1 MTSSG
6 PVTMRAAQARG
17 REQIEIGRIPI
28 PEPEPGEVRVRLLAC
43 GICGS
48 DLHFHHAGL
57 WASGTTPGH
66 EMAGEIDALGD
77 GVSGLAKGDRVAIE
91 PLHTCGT
98 CQECLAGQPVRCRE
112 LQIHGIHR
120 AGGLAEFV
128 SVQASRA
135 FRVPAD
141 LDPRIAALAEPMAVV
156 VHGLRRGVLCAGQR
170 VLVLG
175 AGTVGL
181 LTALAA
187 RELGAGEVFVTA
199 RHPHQAELASAL
211 GAARVLREADADES
225 ALRNLARDLPIDL
238 VVETVG
244 GRADTLRLAAHA
256 LRPGGNVCVLGLFL
270 GPPRLDPLLLLLKE
284 ASLIWSN
291 CYARAPGEP
300 DFATATRLVASHRGT
315 LAHLLTHTVPLDE
328 VGRGFALASD
338 KKSGA
343 VKVSV
348 LS

>member
-1 MTSSG
+1 M
-6 PVTMRAAQARG
+6 
-17 REQIEIGRIPI
+17 
-28 PEPEPGEVRVRLLAC
+28 
-43 GICGS
+43 
-48 DLHFHHAGL
+48 
-57 WASGTTPGH
+57 
-66 EMAGEIDALGD
+66 
-77 GVSGLAKGDRVAIE
+77 
-91 PLHTCGT
+91 
-98 CQECLAGQPVRCRE
+98 RCRE

-141 LDPRIAALAEPMAVV
+141 LDPGIAALTEPMAVV
-156 VHGLRRGVLCAGQR
+156 VHGLRRGGLRDGQR

-181 LTALAA
+181 LAALAA
-187 RELGAGEVFVTA
+187 RELGAGEVIVSA

-211 GAARVLREADADES
+211 GAERVLREAEADES
-225 ALRNLARDLPIDL
+225 GLQKLARELPIDL
-238 VVETVG
+238 VVESVG
-244 GRADTLRLAAHA
+244 GSADTLRLAAHA
-256 LRPGGNVCVLGLFL
+256 IRPGGSVCVLGLFL
-270 GPPRLDPLLLLLKE
+270 GPVRIDPLVLLLKE

-300 DFATATRLVASHRGT
+300 DFARAARLVASHRGA
-315 LAHLLTHTVPLDE
+315 LSPLLTHRVPLAE
-328 VGRGFALASD
+328 ALRGFALASD

-348 LS
+348 LP

>member
-1 MTSSG
+1 MAA
-6 PVTMRAAQARG
+6 TMLAAQARG
-17 REQIEIGRIPI
+17 RELIQIERIPI
-28 PEPEPGEVRVRLLAC
+28 PEPGPGEVRVRLLAC

-57 WASGTTPGH
+57 WAPGATPGH

-77 GVSGLAKGDRVAIE
+77 GVAGLAKGDRVAIE
-91 PLHTCGT
+91 PFHTCGV
-98 CQECLAGQPVRCRE
+98 CDECRVGQPVRCGK

-141 LDPRIAALAEPMAVV
+141 LDPSIAALTEPMAVV
-156 VHGLRRGVLCAGQR
+156 VHGLRRGGLRDGQR

-175 AGTVGL
+175 AGSIGL
-181 LTALAA
+181 LAALAA
-187 RELGAGEVFVTA
+187 RELGAGEVIVSA

-211 GAARVLREADADES
+211 GAGRVLREAEADQS
-225 ALRNLARDLPIDL
+225 GLQKLARELPIDL
-238 VVETVG
+238 VVESVG
-244 GRADTLRLAAHA
+244 GSADTLRLAAHA
-256 LRPGGNVCVLGLFL
+256 IRPGGNVCVLGLFL
-270 GPPRLDPLLLLLKE
+270 GPVRIDPLVLLLKE

-300 DFATATRLVASHRGT
+300 DFARAARLVASHRAA
-315 LAHLLTHTVPLDE
+315 LAPLLSHRVPLAE
-328 VGRGFALASD
+328 APRGFALAAD
-338 KKSGA
+338 KKAGA

-348 LS
+348 LP

>member
-1 MTSSG
+1 MAA
-6 PVTMRAAQARG
+6 TMLAAQARG
-17 REQIEIGRIPI
+17 RGLIQIGRIPI
-28 PEPEPGEVRVRLLAC
+28 PEPGPGEVRVRLLAC

-48 DLHFHHAGL
+48 DLHFHHSGL
-57 WASGTTPGH
+57 WPPGATPGH

-77 GVSGLAKGDRVAIE
+77 GVADVATGERVAIE
-91 PLHTCGT
+91 PFHTCGV
-98 CQECLAGQPVRCRE
+98 CAECRAGQPVRCGE

-128 SVQASRA
+128 TVQASRV

-141 LDPRIAALAEPMAVV
+141 LDPSVAALTEPMAVV
-156 VHGLRRGVLCAGQR
+156 VHGLRRGGLSPGQR

-181 LTALAA
+181 LAALAA
-187 RELGAGEVFVTA
+187 RELGAGEVIVSA

-211 GAARVLREADADES
+211 GAARVLRETEADQS
-225 ALRNLARDLPIDL
+225 GLQKLARELPIDL
-238 VVETVG
+238 VVESVG
-244 GRADTLRLAAHA
+244 GSADTLRLAAHA
-256 LRPGGNVCVLGLFL
+256 IRPGGSVCVLGLFL
-270 GPPRLDPLLLLLKE
+270 APVPIEPIVLLLKE

-300 DFATATRLVASHRGT
+300 DFARAARLVASHRAA
-315 LAHLLTHTVPLDE
+315 LAPLLSHRVPLGDAL
-328 VGRGFALASD
+328 RGFTLASD
-338 KKSGA
+338 KKAGA

-348 LS
+348 LP

>member
-1 MTSSG
+1 MSA
-6 PVTMRAAQARG
+6 TMLAAQAWG
-17 REQIEIGRIPI
+17 RELIEIGRIPI
-28 PEPEPGEVRVRLLAC
+28 PEPGPGEVRVRLLAC

-57 WASGTTPGH
+57 WAPGATPGH

-77 GVSGLAKGDRVAIE
+77 GARGLAKGERVAIE
-91 PLHTCGT
+91 PLHTCGV
-98 CQECLAGQPVRCRE
+98 CDECRAGQPVRCGE
-112 LQIHGIHR
+112 LEIHGIHR
-120 AGGLAEFV
+120 TGGLAEFV
-128 SVQASRA
+128 CVQASRA
-135 FRVPAD
+135 FRIPSD
-141 LDPRIAALAEPMAVV
+141 LDPSIAALAEPMAVV
-156 VHGLRRGVLCAGQR
+156 VHGLRRGGLRDGQR

-181 LTALAA
+181 LAALAA
-187 RELGAGEVFVTA
+187 CELGAGEVIVSA

-211 GAARVLREADADES
+211 GAARVLHETEAGES
-225 ALRNLARDLPIDL
+225 GLQKLARELPIDL

-244 GRADTLRLAAHA
+244 GSADTLRLAAHA
-256 LRPGGNVCVLGLFL
+256 IRPGGSVCVLGLFL
-270 GPPRLDPLLLLLKE
+270 GPVRIDPLVLLLKE

-300 DFATATRLVASHRGT
+300 DFARATRLVASHRAA
-315 LAHLLTHTVPLDE
+315 LAHLLTHRVPLGE
-328 VGRGFALASD
+328 AARGFALASD

-348 LS
+348 LP